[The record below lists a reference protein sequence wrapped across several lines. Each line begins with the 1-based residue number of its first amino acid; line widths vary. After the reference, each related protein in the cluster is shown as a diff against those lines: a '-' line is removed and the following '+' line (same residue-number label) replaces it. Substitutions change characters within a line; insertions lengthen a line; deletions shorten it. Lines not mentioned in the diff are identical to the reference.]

1 LRRALNESF
10 RHADLLNGEGGG
22 TLEVDKA
29 RVVDFASSHQK
40 MFASVHRFD
49 RFVLDVGSRELRTP
63 ERSITMQ
70 SQPFEILLI
79 LIRRAGH
86 VVGREE
92 LCRRLWPDGTFV
104 DYEHSLNAAIKRLRN
119 SLGDAADRPRFIA
132 TVPRRGYR
140 FIARVFDD
148 RAARASTVPPSGLC
162 ARLAVLPLTHGAS
175 DRRFAEGFTEEL
187 RTQLGRMSAGAI
199 AVIARSS
206 STLAGEQAWRASEIG
221 EALRVDYLLEG
232 SVRGDSGRLRITVCL
247 VETSGETHVWSDSV
261 ECDASEPIST
271 QVALA
276 TRFALSLTHRLVNV
290 SSLRQA
296 NLSC

>member
-1 LRRALNESF
+1 
-10 RHADLLNGEGGG
+10 
-22 TLEVDKA
+22 
-29 RVVDFASSHQK
+29 
-40 MFASVHRFD
+40 MFPPVHRFD
-49 RFVLDVGSRELRTP
+49 RFVLDMGSRELRTP

-79 LIRRAGH
+79 LIRRAGD

-119 SLGDAADRPRFIA
+119 SLGDAADRPRFIE

-140 FIARVFDD
+140 FIARVFED
-148 RAARASTVPPSGLC
+148 RAAQASKFLPSGLR
-162 ARLAVLPLTHGAS
+162 ARLAVLPLTHAGS

-206 STLAGEQAWRASEIG
+206 STLAGERAWRAAEIG
-221 EALRVDYLLEG
+221 EALRADYLLEG
-232 SVRGDSGRLRITVCL
+232 SVRGDGDRLRVTVCL
-247 VETSGETHVWSDSV
+247 VETIGETHVWSDSI
-261 ECDASEPIST
+261 ECCASEPIAT
-271 QVALA
+271 QVRTAS
-276 TRFALSLTHRLVNV
+276 RFARSVTDRL
-290 SSLRQA
+290 LA
-296 NLSC
+296 NASTFLMATQPWAGPRSGNEDEREPALLEK